1 MNYRYIIAL
10 LFFLIA
16 NSSIISASINK
27 IDSLKN
33 QQEQAK
39 ELFIKCQGA
48 IEMLE
53 SMIEEDSKK
62 DKK

>member
-1 MNYRYIIAL
+1 MEDL
-10 LFFLIA
+10 
-16 NSSIISASINK
+16 NK
-27 IDSLKN
+27 KLDNLKN

-48 IEMLE
+48 IEFIQG
-53 SMIEEDSKK
+53 MIDEEKDTKEKK